1 MTDVEKLLRQTLADP
16 RHRLEP
22 LPGMYDG
29 VRERARH
36 RQQRMVQL
44 ASAVTVV
51 VVIAGVA
58 TAVGLNTHSPRKA
71 QPAASLSASPP
82 AHGQFNRVDVGAG
95 STGYLSVTP
104 SAIFLAQTD
113 PNGLVTVSP
122 SDLSVAKQIVTPDA
136 VQGTAVDEDRG
147 LVWTWSSTQ
156 STTDA
161 SGSSAS
167 TDSTSIHAYQTSTLA
182 KTVEAS
188 LPYYTFS
195 AVALR
200 GELWLATSAG
210 LYVVDN
216 TNGSPTAT
224 KVSGGQVFSV
234 AADDAHHR
242 VLFSVHVDTPTTS
255 SSANTMGFIAVHAID
270 SNTRRMTTVGAPL
283 PVGKESIAV
292 VDGQVWVAGYGSDSL
307 LIHLDASTLRP
318 IGVGVG
324 SLDTLDLGPGAIVWP
339 GASVVWVRAGG
350 SEALSCMDPK
360 TGAVLEQWDAV
371 QGPVAS
377 VVGRAYAASDGSLEQ
392 LTLAGGCKG

>member
-1 MTDVEKLLRQTLADP
+1 MTDVEKLLRETLADP

-29 VRERARH
+29 VRARARH

-82 AHGQFNRVDVGAG
+82 VHGQFNRVDIGAG
-95 STGYLSVTP
+95 STGFLSVTP

-113 PNGLVTVSP
+113 PNGLLAVTP

-136 VQGTAVDEDRG
+136 VQGTAVDAARG

-156 STTDA
+156 PVDA
-161 SGSSAS
+161 TSGESAPG
-167 TDSTSIHAYQTSTLA
+167 TTSIHAYQTSTLA
-182 KTVEAS
+182 KTAEAS
-188 LPYYTFS
+188 LPSYTFD

-200 GELWLATSAG
+200 GELWLATSDG

-224 KVSGGQVFSV
+224 KVSAGQVFSV

-242 VLFSVHVDTPTTS
+242 VLFGVHVDTPTTS
-255 SSANTMGFIAVHAID
+255 SSANSMGSIAVHAID
-270 SNTRRMTTVGAPL
+270 NNTRAVKTVGTPV

-292 VDGQVWVAGYGSDSL
+292 VDGQVWVAGYGSDSQL
-307 LIHLDASTLRP
+307 THLDANTLRP
-318 IGVGVG
+318 IGTGG
-324 SLDTLDLGPGAIVWP
+324 LELELGPGASVWP
-339 GASVVWVRAGG
+339 GASVLWVRSGG
-350 SEALSCMDPK
+350 SEALSCVDPK
-360 TGAVLEQWDAV
+360 TGAVLQHWDAV

-377 VVGRAYAASDGSLEQ
+377 VIGRAYAASDGSFEQ